1 MLKRTLICTILALGV
16 LAPAAAAA
24 PPTSET
30 ISFAW
35 QIDSFPSHAP
45 YEGTATG
52 SFSASGS
59 FTDSGTMAVSY
70 HLGAVPSPS
79 VGVLHTKRTL
89 IGQLGTITLRCNQLA
104 SDFSNPAAVPNS
116 GHCTVIDATGA
127 YAGIHGEGTITGVGD
142 LAASPATLTDTLVLS
157 EH

>member
-1 MLKRTLICTILALGV
+1 
-16 LAPAAAAA
+16 
-24 PPTSET
+24 
-30 ISFAW
+30 
-35 QIDSFPSHAP
+35 
-45 YEGTATG
+45 
-52 SFSASGS
+52 
-59 FTDSGTMAVSY
+59 MAVSY